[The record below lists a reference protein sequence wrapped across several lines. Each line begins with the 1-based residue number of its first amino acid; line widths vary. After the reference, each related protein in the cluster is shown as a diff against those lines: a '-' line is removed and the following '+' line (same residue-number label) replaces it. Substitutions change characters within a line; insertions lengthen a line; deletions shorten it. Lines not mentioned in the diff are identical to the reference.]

1 MAHTSLWQISGSISR
16 VDDTHTLQVNAA
28 SLKSRTAFFDHIG
41 GYERGMIAQVGAYC
55 TVIASLPFWLGA
67 SFMLL
72 ALLIGSAGFLRDHVH
87 KTCAAKVPELWYF
100 VDEVQVK
107 GLVAFASLC
116 MSVLMHRYLRSRVAR
131 IQRVWGSN
139 GPALE
144 AVVSCILRDPQ
155 PEVDPDQECS
165 ICLGAL
171 DGEGAA
177 PPPWRQLRCGHLF
190 HEECLVEWLG
200 RARHC
205 PLCRHNLHMAY
216 LE

>member
-1 MAHTSLWQISGSISR
+1 MRPLVWPLLFCASGILAAYMVQISCMIDGWIALLNSHS
-16 VDDTHTLQVNAA
+16 VPECGTLWRWV
-28 SLKSRTAFFDHIG
+28 
-41 GYERGMIAQVGAYC
+41 VAYC
-55 TVIASLPFWLGA
+55 TVVASLPFWLGA
-67 SFMLL
+67 SFTIL
-72 ALLIGSAGFLRDHVH
+72 ALLIGSAGFLREHVH
-87 KTCAAKVPELWYF
+87 KSCAAKVPELWYF

-144 AVVSCILRDPQ
+144 AVVTCILRDPQ
-155 PEVDPDQECS
+155 PEVSPDQECS

-177 PPPWRQLRCGHLF
+177 EPAWRQLRCGHVF